1 MNNLGLIIF
10 IPNCEILIIEV
21 IIMININ
28 CTLND
33 CIFECDGK
41 CTLTHVSTPSN
52 IYNPECIY
60 FRPKDEMKP
69 ETSEGIH

>member
-1 MNNLGLIIF
+1 
-10 IPNCEILIIEV
+10 
-21 IIMININ
+21 MININ

-33 CIFECDGK
+33 CIFECEGK

-60 FRPKDEMKP
+60 FRPKDEIKP
-69 ETSEGIH
+69 EKSEEVW